1 MFTAYNQRLMRRTLI
16 SLLLVGCAFVTST
29 HAAELKPKTRAG
41 FDHYVQVV
49 NTRVQAE
56 LAAAAKGAPFLD
68 FELKDAAKQKAIRD
82 QLSRGETVIEKV
94 VEKENGKNIDDIP
107 DGIIHHWRATVFIPG
122 ADLKSTVALI
132 SDYNNN
138 KNVYKPEVVDSKL
151 LSKKIIDP
159 NTTEFHAYLRF
170 YKKKILAVT
179 LDTEHDA
186 LYTVLSPTREIE
198 SSHTVRVAQV
208 DDAGTPKE
216 REKPVGNDDGFM
228 WALNSYWR
236 LEQKDGGTYVQ
247 CEAISLTRDIP
258 AGLGWIVKPF
268 ITDVPK
274 ESLHTTMDQ
283 TRAWMMKGKK

>member
-1 MFTAYNQRLMRRTLI
+1 MRHILI
-16 SLLLVGCAFVTST
+16 LLLLSSLAQ
-29 HAAELKPKTRAG
+29 AAELKPKTRAG
-41 FDHYVQVV
+41 FDHYVQVA
-49 NTRVQAE
+49 NARIQSE

-68 FELKDAAKQKAIRD
+68 FELEPPAQQQAIKAQLAK
-82 QLSRGETVIEKV
+82 GEAVIEKV

-107 DGIIHHWRATVFIPG
+107 DGLIHDWRGTVFIPG
-122 ADLKSTVALI
+122 ADLKSTIALI

-151 LSKKIIDP
+151 LSEKVIDP
-159 NTTEFHAYLRF
+159 KTTEFHAYLRF
-170 YKKKILAVT
+170 YKKKIMAVT
-179 LDTEHDA
+179 LNTEHEA

-198 SSHTVRVAQV
+198 SSHTRRVAQV
-208 DDAGTPKE
+208 DDAGTAKE
-216 REKPVGNDDGFM
+216 HEKPIGNDDGFM

-258 AGLGWIVKPF
+258 TGLGWIVRPF

-274 ESLHTTMDQ
+274 ESLHTTLDQ
-283 TRAWMMKGKK
+283 TRAWMIRGKK

>member
-1 MFTAYNQRLMRRTLI
+1 MRRIVAILLFAAPWLTLN
-16 SLLLVGCAFVTST
+16 A

-41 FDHYVQVV
+41 FDHYVQVA
-49 NTRVQAE
+49 NARIQAE
-56 LAAAAKGAPFLD
+56 LAASAKGAPFLD
-68 FELKDAAKQKAIRD
+68 FELKDAAQQRAIRD
-82 QLSRGETVIEKV
+82 QLSKGETVIEKV

-122 ADLKSTVALI
+122 ADLKSTVVLI

-138 KNVYKPEVVDSKL
+138 KNVYKPEVVDSRL
-151 LSKKIIDP
+151 LSKKVIDP
-159 NTTEFHAYLRF
+159 NTTEFHAFLRF

-179 LDTEHDA
+179 LNTEHDA

-208 DDAGTPKE
+208 DAAGTPNE

-258 AGLGWIVKPF
+258 TGLGWIVKPF